1 MTIKKETPLMK
12 QYKQIKSENKDSI
25 LFFRLG
31 DFYEMFFEDAKIVS
45 KELGLTLTSRN
56 REKGIQVPLAGVPY
70 HSAAQ
75 YINKL
80 VNKGYKVAMCEQVE
94 DPKIAKG
101 IVKREVVKIITPGTI
116 IDIDSM
122 DGTSNNYLLGL
133 KIDKEVSALAY
144 IDITTGEFTTS
155 QFDEKD
161 FKDKLI
167 NEMYKIAPNEI
178 VMDNVTA
185 EILVEELKIFERLNT
200 VSINEYQAEEKSEEF
215 LKEYFGVVSLESY
228 GIENKKESIKVS
240 ALVLEYVLELQK
252 YSEIPVNKINYSNT
266 KEYME
271 LNLATQRNLE
281 LTKNEKDKTK
291 IGTLLWVLDYTKTSM
306 GARLL
311 KKVIKNPLIN
321 ITEIQKRQENV
332 KYFIDKIII
341 REEIKEEL
349 KDIYDLERLIAKIIL
364 GTENGRDLIAI
375 KKSISS
381 IMRILELLENENIFN
396 ANFDKLKNIYNKIDE
411 AIVEEPPFSI
421 REGKII
427 KRGFNRELDEIFEI
441 STQGKDYIV
450 SLEKT
455 EKEKT
460 GIKSLKVGYNKIFGY
475 YLEITK
481 KNVDLVPDNYI
492 RKQTL
497 ANAERYITPELKEY
511 ETKIL
516 NAKDKIEDLE
526 YKLFKELSH
535 ELKKETKFLQKL
547 ADGISYLDLI
557 ISFAEVAVKNNY
569 IKPEITEGYEIE
581 ITEGRH
587 PIVEK
592 LIGIE
597 EYIKNDIVL
606 NEEEQIGMLTGPNM
620 AGKSTYMKQI
630 ALIILMAQIGSY
642 VPADSAKIGLVDKI
656 FTRIGASDDLVSG
669 QSTFMVEM
677 SEVANIINSAT
688 QKSFIILDEVGRG
701 TSTFD
706 GISIAWA
713 ITEYIHDNIKAKT
726 IFATHYHELTEL
738 EKELKNLINL
748 RVEVKENRSR
758 VIFLRKIVRGGADK
772 SYGIEVAKLAG
783 LPKYILNRSK
793 KILKEMEKKKEL
805 IEKKIKGMQ
814 LSLFDPQEEI
824 EVEEEMTFADE
835 IVEEIENLEI
845 NNMTP
850 LEAMNKLNELKKM
863 VKNGGE

>member
-271 LNLATQRNLE
+271 LNLATQR
-281 LTKNEKDKTK
+281 
-291 IGTLLWVLDYTKTSM
+291 LWVLDYTKTSM

-526 YKLFKELSH
+526 YKLFK
-535 ELKKETKFLQKL
+535 
-547 ADGISYLDLI
+547 Y
-557 ISFAEVAVKNNY
+557 
-569 IKPEITEGYEIE
+569 
-581 ITEGRH
+581 
-587 PIVEK
+587 
-592 LIGIE
+592 
-597 EYIKNDIVL
+597 
-606 NEEEQIGMLTGPNM
+606 
-620 AGKSTYMKQI
+620 
-630 ALIILMAQIGSY
+630 
-642 VPADSAKIGLVDKI
+642 
-656 FTRIGASDDLVSG
+656 
-669 QSTFMVEM
+669 
-677 SEVANIINSAT
+677 
-688 QKSFIILDEVGRG
+688 
-701 TSTFD
+701 
-706 GISIAWA
+706 
-713 ITEYIHDNIKAKT
+713 
-726 IFATHYHELTEL
+726 
-738 EKELKNLINL
+738 
-748 RVEVKENRSR
+748 
-758 VIFLRKIVRGGADK
+758 
-772 SYGIEVAKLAG
+772 
-783 LPKYILNRSK
+783 
-793 KILKEMEKKKEL
+793 
-805 IEKKIKGMQ
+805 
-814 LSLFDPQEEI
+814 
-824 EVEEEMTFADE
+824 
-835 IVEEIENLEI
+835 
-845 NNMTP
+845 
-850 LEAMNKLNELKKM
+850 
-863 VKNGGE
+863 

>member
-1 MTIKKETPLMK
+1 MIKKKETPLMK
-12 QYKQIKSENKDSI
+12 QYKQIKDENKDSI

-31 DFYEMFFEDAKIVS
+31 DFYEMFFEDAKIAS
-45 KELGLTLTSRN
+45 RELGLTLTSRN
-56 REKGIQVPLAGVPY
+56 KEKGMKVPLAGVPY

-75 YINKL
+75 YINRL

-94 DPKIAKG
+94 DPKTAKG

-122 DGTSNNYLLGL
+122 DGKSNNYLLGL

-161 FKDKLI
+161 YKNKLI

-178 VMDNVTA
+178 VVDNVTA
-185 EILVEELKIFERLNT
+185 KILAEELQTYERLNT
-200 VSINEYQAEEKSEEF
+200 VSINEYQVEEKAEVF

-252 YSEIPVNKINYSNT
+252 YSEIPVNKINYTNT

-321 ITEIQKRQENV
+321 IDKIQKRQEDV
-332 KYFIDKIII
+332 KYFMDEIIT

-375 KKSISS
+375 KKSIAS
-381 IMRILELLENENIFN
+381 IMRILELLENKNIFD
-396 ANFDKLKNIYNKIDE
+396 ADFEELKKIYDKIDE
-411 AIVEEPPFSI
+411 AIEEEPPFSI
-421 REGKII
+421 REGKIM
-427 KRGFNRELDEIFEI
+427 KRGYNEELDEIFEI
-441 STQGKDYIV
+441 STTGKDYIV

-475 YLEITK
+475 YLEVTR
-481 KNVDLVPDNYI
+481 KNVELVPDNYI

-516 NAKDKIEDLE
+516 NAKDKIEELE
-526 YKLFKELSH
+526 YSLFKELSN
-535 ELKKETKFLQKL
+535 ELKNETKLLQKL
-547 ADGISYLDLI
+547 ADRTSYLDLI
-557 ISFAEVAVKNNY
+557 ISFSEVAVKNNY
-569 IKPEITEGYEIE
+569 IKPQITEGYEIA
-581 ITEGRH
+581 IKEGRH

-656 FTRIGASDDLVSG
+656 FTRIGASDDLLSG

-738 EKELKNLINL
+738 EKELKNLVNL
-748 RVEVKENRSR
+748 RVEVKENKSR
-758 VIFLRKIVRGGADK
+758 VVFLRKIVRGGADK

-793 KILKEMEKKKEL
+793 QILKEMEKKKEL
-805 IEKKIKGMQ
+805 IEKKMKGMQ
-814 LSLFDPQEEI
+814 LSLFDPQKEV
-824 EVEEEMTFADE
+824 EVEEVSGIGEE
-835 IVEEIENLEI
+835 IIEKIENLEL

-863 VKNGGE
+863 VE